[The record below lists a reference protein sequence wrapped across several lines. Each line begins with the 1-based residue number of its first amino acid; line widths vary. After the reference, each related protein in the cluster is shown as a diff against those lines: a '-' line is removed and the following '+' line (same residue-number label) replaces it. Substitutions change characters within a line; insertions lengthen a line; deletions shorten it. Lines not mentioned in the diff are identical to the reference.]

1 MERGTEV
8 QLDAG
13 QLEEL
18 RPEGASEDGVTVADD
33 GTWDAVKP
41 HDLVKKRPC
50 HRCRRVWVLKRD
62 EMRVHGE
69 AVDEREYD
77 GLAAHP
83 GKPLDEFHRSVLPHR
98 RWNR

>member
-41 HDLVKKRPC
+41 HDLVKKTP
-50 HRCRRVWVLKRD
+50 VPP
-62 EMRVHGE
+62 MSPSMG
-69 AVDEREYD
+69 AQ
-77 GLAAHP
+77 A
-83 GKPLDEFHRSVLPHR
+83 
-98 RWNR
+98 